1 MASVDG
7 RLPWLSLGGARTELE
22 SVSSLSL
29 LHSIYG
35 SQVSQILLASE
46 DSDPSFLN
54 PRRAQEGPVA
64 TRHSARP
71 KSSPAICRFER
82 DKRGQTSLQPASAA
96 GQKRQLR
103 ARPATAR
110 THISGHG
117 GGAGRPRSALVS
129 KKTVTRLGGIYIIM
143 RCLVALCFIIR
154 GGGELL
160 EA

>member
-1 MASVDG
+1 MTSLLCNYWISVGRAAVMASVDG

-35 SQVSQILLASE
+35 SQVSQVLLASE
-46 DSDPSFLN
+46 DSDPSFFN

-82 DKRGQTSLQPASAA
+82 DKRRHTSLQPASAA

-110 THISGHG
+110 THIG

-129 KKTVTRLGGIYIIM
+129 NNCNTSWGYNYICI
-143 RCLVALCFIIR
+143 CVFS
-154 GGGELL
+154 
-160 EA
+160 